1 MGRSIPERLTYRR
14 IKTYSRQKTGQRIRI
29 SRNRVSTTSQRKVTV
44 FIILLSALRALI
56 FNLSCRASR
65 KEFKCNKRSSNHLP
79 TRCQSFFSRITTT
92 LIQAT
97 ASHSLYL
104 LAALRIGIK
113 QARTILYRTAWGAL
127 TILGSSKNNKNT
139 NSRLRFRTA
148 NKPRRKMTYK
158 GISTTCKDMQKI
170 SRLNNLISTRLER
183 KMQR

>member
-14 IKTYSRQKTGQRIRI
+14 IRTCSKQRTGQRIRI
-29 SRNRVSTTSQRKVTV
+29 SLNRVSTTSQRKVTV

-56 FNLSCRASR
+56 FNLSCRVSR
-65 KEFKCNKRSSNHLP
+65 KEFKCNKRSNHP
-79 TRCQSFFSRITTT
+79 QTRCQSFSSRITTT

-113 QARTILYRTAWGAL
+113 QARTILDKIALGAL

-139 NSRLRFRTA
+139 NSRLRFLTV
-148 NKPRRKMTYK
+148 NKPRRKMTHK
-158 GISTTCKDMQKI
+158 GLSTTCKDMQEI